1 MFPRNVGYEPPH
13 QLSPIVTAILAT
25 STAAS
30 PPVERLPRERYDRVS
45 SPFAAERLTR
55 HDTMFLNREDE
66 DGDVP
71 IHIEQSDITV
81 DDALQL
87 GWKFPRATNDA
98 TIDTTGFEHQN
109 GHSPHQQRW
118 GGRSESAPQSAVS
131 RSKWEAVVVHPTN
144 HMAQTLVTPA
154 ATLLDSRATAPSS
167 VTTLPMHHDVSS
179 VTIPL
184 SSVEAVSFVDAE
196 AWDSGDD
203 DDNRTITAAERGEM
217 APHGTSEIIEE
228 VNADVHR
235 NAHPTGDA
243 TAPLWRLGLPPRS
256 PPPSHSVSLARAV
269 NDSMCSTDADQMA
282 GQQDL
287 QGNIGIASTPSS
299 VSPVS
304 DTTDGSPI
312 KRHYEHNSHVYSS
325 DDDDDTAPGATAAKA
340 HDQSFEAE
348 VLSRRLA
355 NLRAEMDHMCFA
367 VFLEASTSPAKE
379 SVDHAQHHYAVRTQ
393 APPSPLAR
401 TLPPG
406 RRVAARRER
415 TAKRYESPERVASS
429 LLTPTT
435 QRSQKTHVVS
445 RPAHITTT
453 TAAVVRR
460 TGSPK
465 PSQPRAAVKAAER
478 VNAMKVERL
487 PSPLPPHDMILA
499 PHVAAS
505 KVFPYQ
511 STSATDESFRI
522 PLGGTTLQPP
532 AYDDDDEDQY
542 PRSLDDVAFFSSY
555 AKTRMVPTQS
565 TMAAGTLQQDSTVT
579 ADSAVGALSTS
590 SPAVVVVRQPLATS
604 KTFAAKKRRNGE
616 IRQNLVDVIPIE
628 RVKYNTATHRFPPQ
642 EDSSV
647 PLPAVAATIET
658 PKTNSVKIIVKP
670 HTLISSNVLPT
681 ERRAEASHSAT
692 FSEEFLWTPVKR
704 HEGPSPKEPPQQQQV
719 LSPLQQQHQKLRK
732 HTKNHQHI
740 TTTAPSH
747 TPSPN
752 NNAAAFDSPRGRN
765 NLQRPNTS
773 SGSNTNTTQ
782 SRPMSTFLE
791 TSPPHHNASFT
802 NEEQQFVQFPS
813 STRREESP
821 GMHSAN
827 SSITFAE
834 RSLSQHSV
842 AAASTTKSTRVQEA
856 SPVQFVEH
864 TNKPHIPSTQH
875 VANETVDDTA
885 SVVQLHDVAPAH
897 ITDAMAASNLS
908 ASSEIQF
915 ELFSS
920 DDETNCDHAKQE
932 EA

>member
-45 SPFAAERLTR
+45 SPFAAKRLT
-55 HDTMFLNREDE
+55 HNTMFLNREDQ

-81 DDALQL
+81 DDTLQL
-87 GWKFPRATNDA
+87 GWKFPRATTDA
-98 TIDTTGFEHQN
+98 TVGTTGFEHQN
-109 GHSPHQQRW
+109 GHSPHEQRW

-154 ATLLDSRATAPSS
+154 ATAPSS
-167 VTTLPMHHDVSS
+167 VTTLPMLHDVSS

-235 NAHPTGDA
+235 NAHLTGDA
-243 TAPLWRLGLPPRS
+243 TAPLRRLGLPPRS

-269 NDSMCSTDADQMA
+269 SDSMCNTDADQMS

-287 QGNIGIASTPSS
+287 LGKIGVASTPSS

-312 KRHYEHNSHVYSS
+312 RRHYEQSSHVYSS
-325 DDDDDTAPGATAAKA
+325 DDDTAPGATAAKA

-355 NLRAEMDHMCFA
+355 NLRAEVDHMCFA

-379 SVDHAQHHYAVRTQ
+379 SVDHAQHHYAYRTHQ
-393 APPSPLAR
+393 APPSPLAH

-406 RRVAARRER
+406 RRVAAPRET
-415 TAKRYESPERVASS
+415 TAKRYESPERMASS
-429 LLTPTT
+429 SLPTSTT
-435 QRSQKTHVVS
+435 QRSKKTHVVS

-453 TAAVVRR
+453 TAAVVGR
-460 TGSPK
+460 TETPK

-478 VNAMKVERL
+478 VNAMKVEHP
-487 PSPLPPHDMILA
+487 PSPLPQHDTLLA

-505 KVFPYQ
+505 KLFPYR

-522 PLGGTTLQPP
+522 PLGGTTLLQPP

-555 AKTRMVPTQS
+555 AKTRMVSTQS
-565 TMAAGTLQQDSTVT
+565 TMSAGTFQQDPTVT
-579 ADSAVGALSTS
+579 ADSAVGMLSTS

-642 EDSSV
+642 VDSSV

-658 PKTNSVKIIVKP
+658 PKANSVKIVAKP
-670 HTLISSNVLPT
+670 HALISSTVPPT
-681 ERRAEASHSAT
+681 ERRAEASNSAT
-692 FSEEFLWTPVKR
+692 HSEEFLWTPVKR
-704 HEGPSPKEPPQQQQV
+704 QEGPSPKKPHQQQQV

-782 SRPMSTFLE
+782 SKPMTTFLE

-842 AAASTTKSTRVQEA
+842 AAASTTTSTRVQEA
-856 SPVQFVEH
+856 PPEQFVEH

-875 VANETVDDTA
+875 VTSETVDNTA
-885 SVVQLHDVAPAH
+885 SVVLHDVAPAQ
-897 ITDAMAASNLS
+897 IADAMAASNLS

-920 DDETNCDHAKQE
+920 DDETSCDHAKQE
-932 EA
+932 DA